1 MEDMYTKKT
10 DAPRANNVKKIN
22 SKPFNRFSAFLSLL
36 IIIVAFSMVIL
47 PKKTYKVANETGI
60 VSSHIPYNFTGNGW
74 DSSLVIKISSLGPE
88 IERTIYSP
96 KGERSYFYAQATYCG
111 KKNVCFYDY
120 QTKSDVVISR
130 IDDKSIRY
138 DATFRATGEKQTLVF
153 SH

>member
-1 MEDMYTKKT
+1 MDNMYIKK
-10 DAPRANNVKKIN
+10 NEHNSEKELKKD
-22 SKPFNRFSAFLSLL
+22 SKPFNRFASFISLMIVIAAVFLV
-36 IIIVAFSMVIL
+36 IV

-60 VSSHIPYNFTGNGW
+60 DTSHIPYNFTGNGW

-96 KGERSYFYAQATYCG
+96 KGERSYFYTQATYCG
-111 KKNVCFYDY
+111 KKNICFYDY

-138 DATFRATGEKQTLVF
+138 EATFKATGEKQTLVF